1 MYLLI
6 IVHLIGGFN
15 LSLKNMDFLIDLYK
29 NFNEV
34 GIFALLFI
42 IYAFIQF
49 LSQNILYKRQKIERV
64 KTLIGNIMLYIFI
77 TLAALMYLLVMISYS
92 LSAYP
97 KEEVIKYIT
106 DIDEIRSTA
115 ILLVLYSML
124 FPIFIF
130 PFIGKRRRKHYFA
143 ENVNNYIIERE
154 IIDRVYINGRDKLIL
169 KDSLGSQTEKDVT
182 EIKDLKFN
190 TSEEKSWLTL
200 KDIKKAM
207 WNLRDKHVILKIII
221 CLTAF
226 GVPTGYFIWNCTSV
240 IDDWDKIMHA
250 KDIFMYIGLFI
261 LPLMVTVELY
271 TVAVVITNILFKK
284 KNKV

>member
-1 MYLLI
+1 MDVWL
-6 IVHLIGGFN
+6 
-15 LSLKNMDFLIDLYK
+15 DFLLHLYK

-64 KTLIGNIMLYIFI
+64 KTLISNVMLYIFI
-77 TLAALMYLLVMISYS
+77 TLAALMYLLAMIFYS

-106 DIDEIRSTA
+106 DIDEIRSPA

-130 PFIGKRRRKHYFA
+130 PFIGKDRRKNYFA

-154 IIDRVYINGRDKLIL
+154 IIDRVSINGRDKLIL
-169 KDSLGSQTEKDVT
+169 KDRLGYQTEKDVT
-182 EIKDLKFN
+182 EIKDLKSS
-190 TSEEKSWLTL
+190 TSQKKSWLTL
-200 KDIKKAM
+200 EDIKIAM
-207 WNLRDKHVILKIII
+207 WNLRDKHILLKVII
-221 CLTAF
+221 CLIVF
-226 GVPTGYFIWNCTSV
+226 GLPTGYFIWNFTSV

-250 KDIFMYIGLFI
+250 KDIFMYIGLFT
-261 LPLMVTVELY
+261 LPLMVTIELY
-271 TVAVVITNILFKK
+271 VVAVVITNSLFKK
-284 KNKV
+284 KK

>member
-1 MYLLI
+1 MDVWL
-6 IVHLIGGFN
+6 
-15 LSLKNMDFLIDLYK
+15 DFLLYLYK

-42 IYAFIQF
+42 IYTVIQF
-49 LSQNILYKRQKIERV
+49 LSQNSLYKRQKIERV
-64 KTLIGNIMLYIFI
+64 KTLISNVMLYIFI
-77 TLAALMYLLVMISYS
+77 ILAALMYLLAMIFYS
-92 LSAYP
+92 LSAYS

-106 DIDEIRSTA
+106 NLDKISSPT
-115 ILLVLYSML
+115 ILLVLYSLL

-130 PFIGKRRRKHYFA
+130 PFIGKRRRKNYFA

-169 KDSLGSQTEKDVT
+169 KDSLGSQTEKEIT
-182 EIKDLKFN
+182 EIKDLKFS
-190 TSEEKSWLTL
+190 TSQEKSWLTL
-200 KDIKKAM
+200 KYIKKAM
-207 WNLRDKHVILKIII
+207 CNLRDKHVILKIII
-221 CLTAF
+221 CLIAF
-226 GVPTGYFIWNCTSV
+226 GAPTGYFIWNFTSV

-250 KDIFMYIGLFI
+250 KDIFMYIVFFT

-271 TVAVVITNILFKK
+271 VVAFVITNSLFKK

>member
-1 MYLLI
+1 
-6 IVHLIGGFN
+6 
-15 LSLKNMDFLIDLYK
+15 MDFLIDLYK

-49 LSQNILYKRQKIERV
+49 LSQNTLYKRQKIERV

-106 DIDEIRSTA
+106 DIDEISSPA

-130 PFIGKRRRKHYFA
+130 PFIGKNRRKNYFA

-154 IIDRVYINGRDKLIL
+154 IIDRVSINGRDKLIL
-169 KDSLGSQTEKDVT
+169 KDRLGYQTEKDVT
-182 EIKDLKFN
+182 EIKDLKSS
-190 TSEEKSWLTL
+190 TSQKKSWLTL
-200 KDIKKAM
+200 EDIKIAM
-207 WNLRDKHVILKIII
+207 WDLRDKQILLKVII
-221 CLTAF
+221 CLIVF
-226 GVPTGYFIWNCTSV
+226 GLPTGYFIWNFTSV
-240 IDDWDKIMHA
+240 IDDWDKIIHA
-250 KDIFMYIGLFI
+250 KDIFMYIGLFT

-271 TVAVVITNILFKK
+271 VFAFVITNNLFKK
-284 KNKV
+284 KK